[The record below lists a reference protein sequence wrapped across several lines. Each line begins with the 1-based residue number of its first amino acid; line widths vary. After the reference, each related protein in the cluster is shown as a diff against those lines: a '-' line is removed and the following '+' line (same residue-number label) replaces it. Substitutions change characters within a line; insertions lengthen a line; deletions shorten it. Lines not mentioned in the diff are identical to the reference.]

1 MKLMTWLLRIY
12 WLLVIIIFLGGGWLI
27 DLHTFTDSID
37 VLCAAAIFTLPLI
50 IYSLKLVLPDLQW
63 RWYGNIFMSLVIGG
77 LYIASAYY
85 AIKKLDLLL
94 SSMVKPTANQH
105 LNILSV
111 NKVLA
116 GRAGFIHTNVVLEY
130 RDKPL
135 QVEGS
140 RSSYFLL
147 QNKRIIT
154 IAVGRTLLGEYFG
167 NYVNMPFSS
176 RWQAFKSYWQDWVQ
190 RYWWLAIVFV
200 LMLLWD
206 PFKRIFFN
214 K

>member
-1 MKLMTWLLRIY
+1 MTWSLRIY
-12 WLLVIIIFLGGGWLI
+12 WLLIIMIFLATGWFV
-27 DLHTFTDSID
+27 DLHTFTDSIEM
-37 VLCAAAIFTLPLI
+37 LCAAAIFTLPLI
-50 IYSLKLVLPDLQW
+50 VYSLKLVLPDLQW
-63 RWYGNIFMSLVIGG
+63 RWYGNIFMSLVLGV
-77 LYIASAYY
+77 LYLASGYY
-85 AIKKLDLLL
+85 SIKRVDLIL
-94 SSMVKPTANQH
+94 SSIVKPSIIKH
-105 LNILSV
+105 LPVISV
-111 NKVLA
+111 RKVLA
-116 GRAGFIHTNVVLEY
+116 GRSGFIHTDVVLKY
-130 RDKPL
+130 DNIPL
-135 QVEGS
+135 RLEGS

-147 QNKRIIT
+147 QNKKQIT
-154 IAVGRTLLGEYFG
+154 VAIGRTLLGEYFG